1 VVKTIYLLEKRDAH
15 ENMYS
20 AHNLALIELARK
32 NKRIV
37 SCYADFPPG
46 ELGEVSEKEFP
57 DRIIDVGIAEGHL
70 ISSAAGLADA
80 GFIPFTHCHT
90 LFALGR
96 GYNQIR
102 HNVAYDN
109 RNVKVVL
116 CNSGV
121 IWGGMGPSHLAIEDL
136 AALRAIPNLVIL
148 SPSDAV
154 SAEKATFAAADH
166 VGPVILR
173 LPSVGATYPTLY
185 KNDLRFEIGKAI
197 CLRDGKDITLMATG
211 ILVKDALEVSE
222 TLEKEGIR
230 ARVLDIH
237 TIKPLDEKTVLRAA
251 KETGAI
257 VTIEDANILGGL
269 GGAVAELTSGK
280 YPVLVKRVGVKDQF
294 GESGTSQQIKECY
307 GLTPRVIRRA
317 VYEVIKMKRPKK
329 KLPLSRKPG
338 TKNSPS

>member
-1 VVKTIYLLEKRDAH
+1 VKTIYLREKRDTN

-20 AHNLALIELARK
+20 AHNRALIELARK

-46 ELGEVSEKEFP
+46 EVGEVFLKEFP

-70 ISSAAGLADA
+70 ITSAAGLADA
-80 GFIPFTHCHT
+80 GFIPFTHCHA

-102 HNVAYDN
+102 QNVAYDN
-109 RNVKVVL
+109 RNVKIVL

-136 AALRAIPNLVIL
+136 AALRAVPNLVIL

-154 SAEKATFAAADH
+154 SAEKATFAAADY

-173 LPSVGATYPTLY
+173 LPFVGTTYPTLY
-185 KNDLRFEIGKAI
+185 KNDLKFDIGKAI

-211 ILVKDALEVSE
+211 ILVKDALEASE
-222 TLEKEGIR
+222 ALEKKGIR

-237 TIKPLDEKTVLRAA
+237 TIKPLDEKAILLAA

-257 VTIEDANILGGL
+257 VTIEDANVLGGL

-280 YPVLVKRVGVKDQF
+280 YPVVVKRVGVKDQF
-294 GESGTSQQIKECY
+294 GESGTPAEIRKCY
-307 GLTPRVIRRA
+307 GLTPAVIRKA
-317 VYEVIKMKRPKK
+317 VYEAMKVKRMKK
-329 KLPLSRKPG
+329 I
-338 TKNSPS
+338 TKSGRR

>member
-1 VVKTIYLLEKRDAH
+1 MVKTIYLREKRDTS

-20 AHNLALIELARK
+20 AHNRALIELARK

-46 ELGEVSEKEFP
+46 ELGAVSEKEFP

-109 RNVKVVL
+109 RNVKIVL

-121 IWGGMGPSHLAIEDL
+121 IWGGMGPSHLAMEDL

-185 KNDLRFEIGKAI
+185 KNDLRFEIGKAL
-197 CLRDGKDITLMATG
+197 CLRNGKDVTLMATG
-211 ILVKDALEVSE
+211 ILVNDALEVSE
-222 TLEKEGIR
+222 ALEKKGIR

-237 TIKPLDEKTVLRAA
+237 TIKPLDEKTVLKAA

-307 GLTPRVIRRA
+307 GLTPPVIRRA
-317 VYEVIKMKRPKK
+317 VYEVIKRRKKRRPEKT
-329 KLPLSRKPG
+329 PWR
-338 TKNSPS
+338 

>member
-1 VVKTIYLLEKRDAH
+1 MVKTIYLREKRDAH

-20 AHNLALIELARK
+20 AHNRALIELARK

-46 ELGEVSEKEFP
+46 EVGEVFQKECP

-109 RNVKVVL
+109 RNVKIVL

-121 IWGGMGPSHLAIEDL
+121 IWGGMGPSHLATEDL

-154 SAEKATFAAADH
+154 SAEKATFAAAAH

-185 KNDLRFEIGKAI
+185 KNDLGFEIGKAI
-197 CLRDGKDITLMATG
+197 CLRDGKNVTLMATG
-211 ILVKDALEVSE
+211 ILVNDALDVSE
-222 TLEKEGIR
+222 ALEKKGIR

-251 KETGAI
+251 KETGVI

-294 GESGTSQQIKECY
+294 GESGTSEEIKESY
-307 GLTPRVIRRA
+307 GLTPTVIKQA
-317 VYEVIKMKRPKK
+317 VYAVMKVKRLGK
-329 KLPLSRKPG
+329 KLPRSRRPRA
-338 TKNSPS
+338 

>member
-1 VVKTIYLLEKRDAH
+1 VKSPYLRKTRDAQ
-15 ENMYS
+15 ENIYS
-20 AHNLALIELARK
+20 AHNRALIELAGK
-32 NKRIV
+32 DKRIV

-46 ELGEVSEKEFP
+46 EVGEVFQKQFP

-70 ISSAAGLADA
+70 ITSAAGLADA

-109 RNVKVVL
+109 RNVKIVL

-148 SPSDAV
+148 SPSDSV
-154 SAEKATFAAADH
+154 SSKKATLAAADY
-166 VGPVILR
+166 VGPVIIR
-173 LPSVGATYPTLY
+173 LPFVGATYPTLY
-185 KNDLRFEIGKAI
+185 TDDLKYEIGKSI
-197 CLRDGKDITLMATG
+197 CLHDGNDVAILATG
-211 ILVKDALEVSE
+211 ILVNDALEVSE
-222 TLEKEGIR
+222 ELEKGGIQ

-237 TIKPLDEKTVLRAA
+237 TIKPLDKDGIILTA

-257 VTIEDANILGGL
+257 VTVEDANILGGL
-269 GGAVAELTSGK
+269 GGAVAELLSEK
-280 YPVLVKRVGVKDQF
+280 FPVPIRRVGVKDQF
-294 GESGTSQQIKECY
+294 GESGTSEEIKKCY
-307 GLTPRVIRRA
+307 GLTPPFIKQAVQEVIR
-317 VYEVIKMKRPKK
+317 VKR
-329 KLPLSRKPG
+329 
-338 TKNSPS
+338 T